1 MGPSAPVIP
10 ADPVTS
16 SLNLPEDR
24 PEAAESDRLQLHFT
38 EAAAAMMMMCVVGD
52 EGGGGGCGQWAASN
66 HKLVRGGV
74 RGG

>member
-16 SLNLPEDR
+16 SLNLLEDQ
-24 PEAAESDRLQLHFT
+24 PEAAESDRLQFHFT
-38 EAAAAMMMMCVVGD
+38 EAVAAMMCVVGD
-52 EGGGGGCGQWAASN
+52 GGVEGGGQWAASN